1 MDGSRADSV
10 ALLSLGCRVGRA
22 DTGSIAAGLPPG
34 FREAAPGESPAWVVV
49 STCSVTSDAA
59 ASSRQ
64 AVRRAAREHPG
75 ARILVAGCHAPGEEV
90 GFAAMPGVAAVV
102 GPGDHAALP
111 ALLERLR
118 AGEAPP
124 EALARARRSAPGWV
138 ALPRPGTGPARP
150 VLKIQDGC
158 DCSCAYCA
166 VPLFRGGSRSL
177 PLQDCLDRI
186 AAHGAVRPE
195 VVLSG
200 VHLGGWGRDLTPR
213 RSLADLVRAAA
224 AARVV
229 HRLRLS
235 SIEPLELPVDL
246 LSEEAGALLC
256 EHFHLPM
263 QSGSDRVLASMGR
276 PYRAADFARVVESAV
291 RARPGAAIGA
301 DVMAGFPG
309 ETEEDHRST
318 MALLSS
324 LPIAS
329 VHVFPFSA
337 RPGTPAAAM
346 AGRPRA
352 EEVARR
358 AAELRAFSAARRA
371 AFQAGL
377 RGRELEVVVERVRGA
392 VASGTSREHEMV
404 RFPSRGAVRG
414 TIARVRAGE
423 EGVRFGSG
431 VADAAAPS

>member
-1 MDGSRADSV
+1 VDGSRADSV

-22 DTGSIAAGLPPG
+22 DAGSIAAGLPPG

-49 STCSVTSDAA
+49 STCSVTADAA

-75 ARILVAGCHAPGEEV
+75 ARIVVAGCHAPGEEADLAV
-90 GFAAMPGVAAVV
+90 IPGVAAVV

-124 EALARARRSAPGWV
+124 VALLAARRSAPAWV
-138 ALPRPGTGPARP
+138 ASPRPGDGPARP

-158 DCSCAYCA
+158 DGACAYCA
-166 VPLFRGGSRSL
+166 VPLFRGSSRSL
-177 PLQDCLDRI
+177 PLRDCLDRI
-186 AAHGAVRPE
+186 AAHGALRPE

-200 VHLGGWGRDLTPR
+200 VHLGGWGRDLSPR
-213 RSLADLVRAAA
+213 HSLADLIRAAA
-224 AARVV
+224 AEGSV

-235 SIEPLELPVDL
+235 SIEPLELPVEL

-276 PYRAADFARVVESAV
+276 PYRAGDYARIVEALA

-301 DVMAGFPG
+301 DVMSGFPG
-309 ETEEDHRST
+309 ETEEDHRAT
-318 MALLSS
+318 LALLAS

-329 VHVFPFSA
+329 LHVFPFSP
-337 RPGTPAAAM
+337 RPGTPAARM
-346 AGRPRA
+346 GGRPRA
-352 EEVARR
+352 DVVARR
-358 AAELRAFSAARRA
+358 AAELRALSARRRT

-377 RGRELEVVVERVRGA
+377 LGRELEVVVERVRGP
-392 VASGTSREHEMV
+392 VAEGTSRENETV
-404 RFPSRGAVRG
+404 RFLSRDAVRG
-414 TIARVRAGE
+414 TIARVRAGD
-423 EGVRFGSG
+423 EGVRVGRG
-431 VADAAAPS
+431 VAGAAAPS

>member
-64 AVRRAAREHPG
+64 AVRRAGREHPG
-75 ARILVAGCHAPGEEV
+75 ARILVAGCHAPGEEA

-138 ALPRPGTGPARP
+138 ASPRPGTGPARP

-224 AARVV
+224 AAPVV

-235 SIEPLELPVDL
+235 SIEPLELPVEL

-276 PYRAADFARVVESAV
+276 PYRAADFARVVESVV

-301 DVMAGFPG
+301 DVMAGVPG
-309 ETEEDHRST
+309 RGEKGKTWTEAMGSDESSAIVDRWSSSVSPGKPAITSAPMAAPGRARTADST
-318 MALLSS
+318 
-324 LPIAS
+324 
-329 VHVFPFSA
+329 
-337 RPGTPAAAM
+337 T
-346 AGRPRA
+346 RA
-352 EEVARR
+352 K
-358 AAELRAFSAARRA
+358 SAAR
-371 AFQAGL
+371 
-377 RGRELEVVVERVRGA
+377 
-392 VASGTSREHEMV
+392 
-404 RFPSRGAVRG
+404 
-414 TIARVRAGE
+414 
-423 EGVRFGSG
+423 
-431 VADAAAPS
+431 